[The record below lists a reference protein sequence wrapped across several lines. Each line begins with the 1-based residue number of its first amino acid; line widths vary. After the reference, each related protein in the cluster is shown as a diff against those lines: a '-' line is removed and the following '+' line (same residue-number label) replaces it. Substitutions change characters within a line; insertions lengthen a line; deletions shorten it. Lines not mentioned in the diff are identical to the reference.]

1 MGFTLTPAELKT
13 EDRIDTDDFYLNMG
27 PQHPSTHG
35 VLRVLLRMNGE
46 IVKEAIPY
54 FGYLHRCF
62 EKKAESLKYPQVV
75 PYTDR
80 MDYLASMANNM
91 AYCLAVERLMGFQI
105 PRRAE
110 LIRVLTLEMQRLAS
124 HLFWL
129 ASFAN
134 DLGSTTMLMYT
145 MREREK
151 ILDIFEMQCGAR
163 LTYHFIR
170 IGGGMRDWDDR
181 MDQSTRALMAEMPKR
196 ITEYED
202 LLSGN
207 EIFKMRV
214 DGVGYLSAEDA
225 IAYSASGPWLRGAGI
240 PYDIRRTQPYSLYPE
255 MEFDV
260 HVSDKCDCLGRYE
273 VRMNEMYE
281 SVRIILQCLD
291 KLKDTKPGEYMSPSL
306 PRLIRPPA
314 GEIYSAIESP
324 RGELGFYIISD
335 GSDTPYRVHA
345 RTPSFVNLNSLD
357 KAGSGQLIADI
368 VATLGSVDIVLGEVD
383 R

>member
-1 MGFTLTPAELKT
+1 MAFTLTPTQLKSGPN
-13 EDRIDTDDFYLNMG
+13 IQTDDFWLNMG

-35 VLRVLLRMNGE
+35 VLRVLLKMNGE
-46 IVKEAIPY
+46 IVREAVPY

-62 EKKAESLKYPQVV
+62 SKKAESLKYPQVV

-80 MDYLASMANNM
+80 WDYLASMANNM
-91 AYCLAVERLMGFQI
+91 SYCLAVEKLLGLAI
-105 PRRAE
+105 PRRAD
-110 LIRVLTLEMQRLAS
+110 LIRVLALELQRIAS
-124 HLFWL
+124 HLLWL

-151 ILDIFEMQCGAR
+151 LIDIFEMMCGAR

-170 IGGGMRDWDDR
+170 IGGVMRDWDER
-181 MDQSTRALMAEMPKR
+181 MDASCRRLMAEMPRR

-207 EIFKMRV
+207 EIFRLRV
-214 DGVGYLSAEDA
+214 DGVGYMSAEDA
-225 IAYSASGPWLRGAGI
+225 IAYGATGPYLRGSGV
-240 PYDIRRTQPYSLYPE
+240 PYDLRRTHPYSLYPE

-260 HVSDKCDCLGRYE
+260 QLSDRCDCLGRYD
-273 VRMNEMYE
+273 VRLGEMYE

-291 KLKDTKPGEYMSPSL
+291 KLKDEPAGEVISPDL
-306 PRLIRPPA
+306 PRVIKPPA
-314 GEIYSAIESP
+314 GEVYAATESP
-324 RGELGFYIISD
+324 RGELGVYLVSD
-335 GSDTPYRVHA
+335 GSDSPFRVQCRA
-345 RTPSFVNLNSLD
+345 PSFVNLTSLNH
-357 KAGSGQLIADI
+357 AGSGHMIADF
-368 VATLGSVDIVLGEVD
+368 VAILGSVDIVLGEVD

>member
-1 MGFTLTPAELKT
+1 MSFNLSPTQPVNQTG
-13 EDRIDTDDFYLNMG
+13 IDTDDFWLNMG

-46 IVKEAIPY
+46 VVREAIPH

-62 EKKAESLKYPQVV
+62 SKKAENLKYIQVV

-80 MDYLASMANNM
+80 WDYLASMANNM
-91 AYCLAVERLMGFQI
+91 SFCLGVEKLLGI
-105 PRRAE
+105 EVTRRAD
-110 LIRVLTLEMQRLAS
+110 LIRVITLELQRLAS

-151 ILDIFEMQCGAR
+151 IVDIFEIQCGAR

-170 IGGGMRDWDDR
+170 IGGVYRDWDGR
-181 MDQSTRALMAEMPKR
+181 MQEATEKLMVEMPRR

-207 EIFKMRV
+207 EIFQMRV
-214 DGVGYLSAEDA
+214 DGVGYLSSENA
-225 IAYSASGPWLRGAGI
+225 IAYGASGPWLRGSGI
-240 PYDIRRTQPYSLYPE
+240 PYDLRRVQPYSLYPE
-255 MEFDV
+255 FEFDV
-260 HVSDKCDCLGRYE
+260 KTSDRCDCLGRYE
-273 VRMNEMYE
+273 VRLGEMYE
-281 SVRIILQCLD
+281 SIRIIRQCLD
-291 KLKDTKPGEYMSPSL
+291 KLKNEPPGEILAPGL
-306 PRLIRPPA
+306 PKIIKPPA
-314 GEIYSAIESP
+314 GEVYCATESP
-324 RGELGFYIISD
+324 RGELGVYIVSD
-335 GSDTPYRVHA
+335 GTDQPWRVQA
-345 RTPSFVNLNSLD
+345 RTPSFINLSSLNT
-357 KAGSGQLIADI
+357 AGAGGLIADF

>member
-1 MGFTLTPAELKT
+1 MAFTLTPTQIRAQSGA
-13 EDRIDTDDFYLNMG
+13 DTDDFWLNMG

-46 IVKEAIPY
+46 IVREAVPH

-62 EKKAESLKYPQVV
+62 SKKAESLKYPQVV

-80 MDYLASMANNM
+80 WDYLASMANNM
-91 AYCLAVERLMGFQI
+91 SYCLAVEKLLGIRV
-105 PRRAE
+105 PRRAD

-129 ASFAN
+129 ASFGN

-151 ILDIFEMQCGAR
+151 IVDIFEMQCGAR

-170 IGGGMRDWDDR
+170 IGGVFRDWDDR
-181 MDQSTRALMAEMPKR
+181 MDEATRRLMAEMPKR

-202 LLSGN
+202 LLTGN
-207 EIFKMRV
+207 EIFRMRV
-214 DGVGYLSAEDA
+214 DGVGYLSPEDA
-225 IAYSASGPWLRGAGI
+225 IAYGATGPYLRGSGI
-240 PYDIRRTQPYSLYPE
+240 PYDLRRTLPYSLYPE

-260 HVSDKCDCLGRYE
+260 QTSKRCDCLGRYE
-273 VRMNEMYE
+273 VRLNEMYE
-281 SVRIILQCLD
+281 SVRIIRQCLD
-291 KLKDTKPGEYMSPSL
+291 KLKAEPPGEIMAPNL
-306 PRLIRPPA
+306 PKVIKPPA
-314 GEIYSAIESP
+314 GEVYSAIESP
-324 RGELGFYIISD
+324 RGELGVYLVSD
-335 GSDTPYRVHA
+335 GTDQPYRVHVRA
-345 RTPSFVNLNSLD
+345 PSFVNLTSLD
-357 KAGSGQLIADI
+357 RAGSGQLIADF
-368 VATLGSVDIVLGEVD
+368 VAVLGSVDIVLGEVD